1 MNKKH
6 LCLFDMDGTLTPVRE
21 KISQPMIESLRALEK
36 VSDIGIVTGSGMNYV
51 REQCEELLS
60 SGIDLT
66 VYPCNGTQA
75 FVKEGDEWVLKNA
88 VKMKEEIYQ
97 EKVVVGVELLVFVN
111 KNDYEYLL

>member
-51 REQCEELLS
+51 REQCEELR
-60 SGIDLT
+60 I
-66 VYPCNGTQA
+66 Q
-75 FVKEGDEWVLKNA
+75 K
-88 VKMKEEIYQ
+88 
-97 EKVVVGVELLVFVN
+97 ELLTH
-111 KNDYEYLL
+111 YHSYLI